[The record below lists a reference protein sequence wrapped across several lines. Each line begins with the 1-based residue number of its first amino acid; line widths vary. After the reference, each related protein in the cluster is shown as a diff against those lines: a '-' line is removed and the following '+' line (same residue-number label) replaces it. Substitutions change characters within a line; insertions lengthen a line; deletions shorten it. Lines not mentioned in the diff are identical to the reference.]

1 VKNCAATR
9 VREQIVSILES
20 RGMDREI
27 VRTTA
32 EVMVET
38 DLAGVDSH
46 SVSMLMDYE
55 SSKSKGKLNLKARP
69 HRFTARPSS

>member
-1 VKNCAATR
+1 
-9 VREQIVSILES
+9 
-20 RGMDREI
+20 MDPAQ

-46 SVSMLMDYE
+46 GISMLMDYDGLRR
-55 SSKSKGKLNLKARP
+55 KGKLNLRASPRVVRENARS
-69 HRFTARPSS
+69 RR